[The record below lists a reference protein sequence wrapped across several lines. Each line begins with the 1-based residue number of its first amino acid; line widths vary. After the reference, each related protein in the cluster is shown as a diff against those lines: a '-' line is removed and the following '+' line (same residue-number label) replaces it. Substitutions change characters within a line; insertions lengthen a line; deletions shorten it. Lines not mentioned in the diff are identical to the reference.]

1 MHKTTVLVSNEPRA
15 YREAIASAL
24 QMLCPHAE
32 IVVRGDDLGD
42 DLDAAVAA
50 VRPDMVI
57 CNRATALARTAR
69 AWIELYP
76 DGARSATVG
85 VSGACDA
92 VPGIDLGALATL
104 IDRIAAD
111 VGPNSPTRM
120 E

>member
-1 MHKTTVLVSNEPRA
+1 MPKTIVLVSNEPRA
-15 YREAIASAL
+15 YREAIAGAL

-32 IVVRGDDLGD
+32 IVVRGDDL
-42 DLDAAVAA
+42 DAAVTA

-57 CNRATALARTAR
+57 CNKATALARTAH

-76 DGARSATVG
+76 DGARAATVG

-104 IDRIAAD
+104 IDRIAVEVRPDPLAH
-111 VGPNSPTRM
+111 M

>member
-1 MHKTTVLVSNEPRA
+1 MHKTTVLVSNEPRS

-32 IVVRGDDLGD
+32 IVARGD

-57 CNRATALARTAR
+57 CNRATALARTAH

-76 DGARSATVG
+76 DGARAATIG
-85 VSGACDA
+85 VSGACNA
-92 VPGIDLGALATL
+92 VPGIDLGALAML
-104 IDRIAAD
+104 IDRIAAEVAPD
-111 VGPNSPTRM
+111 SLAQM